1 MSHTASD
8 DVERIWRD
16 LEGKEI
22 GGDALS
28 IAAAIDDQAIAR
40 EAMQPFCP
48 AARCNAR
55 CNARTTTRAAARA
68 ATLHADEAMRAQPM
82 RRRACLAYR

>member
-40 EAMQPFCP
+40 EPMRPSCP
-48 AARCNAR
+48 AARCT
-55 CNARTTTRAAARA
+55 ARTAARAAARA
-68 ATLHADEAMRAQPM
+68 ATLNADEAMRAQPM